1 VDLSAR
7 KPLIVL
13 VCGGIILALAVGI
26 RQQFGLYLQPIS
38 EEFGWGREI
47 FALAIA
53 LQNLVWGAT
62 QPFFGM
68 AADRWGP
75 GRVIGIS
82 AATYTAGLCLMSVSG
97 TPALLHLSAGLMSG
111 MALSGT
117 GFALILGTVGRY
129 FPPSRRS
136 VALGIV
142 GAAGSFGQAVMAP
155 IGQALISSIGWSA
168 ALAGI
173 ALISVV
179 SIALASGMAGKP
191 ADMSDSGIE
200 TGLRFAVTQA
210 GTHRGYLLLNLGFF
224 VCGFQVTFII
234 GHLPAYITDV
244 GLGAQHAATALLLIG
259 LFNIAGSLGWG
270 WLGDRFSKKYL
281 LSTLY
286 FIRSVVI
293 LMLLVLPPSLALI
306 YVFSAIMG
314 TLWLGTIPLT
324 SALVGQVF
332 GARYLTSLFSIV
344 FFSHQVGAFLG
355 VWLGGYLYDYLGSY
369 NPVWWINMG
378 LGLIAVAL
386 HIPINDRPVYQLART
401 EPA

>member
-1 VDLSAR
+1 MDLSAR

-26 RQQFGLYLQPIS
+26 RQQFGLYLQPMS
-38 EEFGWGREI
+38 EELGWGREV

-75 GRVIGIS
+75 GRVIGAS
-82 AATYTAGLCLMSVSG
+82 AATYTLGLYLMSASG
-97 TPALLHLSAGLMSG
+97 TPAALNLSAGLLIG
-111 MALSGT
+111 LALSGT

-136 VALGIV
+136 AALGIV

-173 ALISVV
+173 ALISLLSVV
-179 SIALASGMAGKP
+179 LATGMAGKP
-191 ADMSDSGIE
+191 ADTADAGVD
-200 TGLRFAVTQA
+200 TGLRFAMTQA
-210 GTHRGYLLLNLGFF
+210 GTHSGYLLLSAGFF

-234 GHLPAYITDV
+234 GHLPAYITDI
-244 GLGAQHAATALLLIG
+244 GLSAQHAANALLLIG

-281 LSTLY
+281 LSVLY
-286 FIRSVVI
+286 VARSAVI
-293 LMLLVLPPSLALI
+293 LLLLALPPSPALL
-306 YVFSAIMG
+306 YFFAAVMG

-344 FFSHQVGAFLG
+344 FFGHQVGAFLG
-355 VWLGGYLYDYLGSY
+355 VWLGGYLFDAFGSY
-369 NPVWWINMG
+369 DPVWWINIT
-378 LGLIAVAL
+378 LGLVAAAL
-386 HIPINDRPVYQLART
+386 HVPINDRPVYQVART